1 MGREKGNVIS
11 FTIIVEEF
19 LNLLNVKYMVECP
32 GAEQCLRNFRAI
44 EFQCDCFIVADQDSV
59 FTLLDAELDLGTF
72 LESRVQGELSDGD
85 LVTCLEQGV
94 RLTAEIE
101 IGCGSSACCKRNDN
115 ILVQ

>member
-1 MGREKGNVIS
+1 MGRKKGNVI
-11 FTIIVEEF
+11 FHLAEEF
-19 LNLLNVKYMVECP
+19 LNFLNVKYMVECP
-32 GAEQCLRNFRAI
+32 CAEQCLRNFRTI